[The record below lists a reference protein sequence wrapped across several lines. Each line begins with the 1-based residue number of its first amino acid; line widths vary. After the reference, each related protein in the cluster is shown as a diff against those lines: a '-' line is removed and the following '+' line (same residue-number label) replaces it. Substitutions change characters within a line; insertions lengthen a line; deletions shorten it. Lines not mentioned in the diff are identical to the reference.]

1 MAGFFKRFKPS
12 GDSRE
17 DAEIRE
23 FRSLLPRPSEFKSGF
38 GWTTVAGLF
47 FCGLVMIPGSI
58 YLGLITGGNMAN
70 AASWVTVILFMEI
83 SRRAMKPLD
92 KQELVILLHAAHV
105 MMVGSAL
112 FPGGP
117 LAQLVFRSY
126 LVGSDA
132 VRDAGLLGKFP
143 GWFAPAANSE
153 AVLGRNLFHPEWMIP
168 ILLMLFIMFIGMVK
182 RYTLGYF
189 FFRLTSD
196 VEGLPFPLAP
206 VNAQGAM
213 ALAESEEQTES
224 RKPTPSEAEQAAR
237 EQRENGE
244 EATERRDDPT
254 QRKGMRWRIFSL
266 GAYIGIG
273 FGFLQIGVPAVTSLF
288 LAKPVFLIPQPFW
301 DTTTLTEGVLPATP
315 TGIAI
320 DLGLFVTGFIL
331 PFWAVM
337 GSALAVAATTF
348 LNPILHSEGVLTTW
362 QPGMDT
368 VNTLFSNRLDF
379 WLSFEVGAA
388 LGIAAVSLYATF
400 RSLRRKKRE
409 MLENRAREAVRDPW
423 EPPAKGRG
431 DYPLKFAVLL
441 YCLAAA
447 AMVAMALILIPFSY
461 TIAFFLIFFGF
472 IYNPLISYIN
482 ARLLGI
488 AGQTVDIPYTK
499 EMAFMFSGA
508 EGIEIWLAPIP
519 IENYGHQTQAFRVNE
534 LVGVDFW
541 SLIKTDLVAFPLLF
555 LMSLGFWAFI
565 WASDPVPGP
574 LFPAAEVRWDLAAKQ
589 QVLVMGSTLE
599 GTEWENTDL
608 GRAIKPGVIAGG
620 FGAVVGLFYL
630 MSFLGL
636 PVMLVYGFV
645 RGFGDFPHMLI
656 PEMLGAVVARMYF
669 KRKYGS
675 QNFLRIAPTFLA
687 GYMTG
692 VGLIGMFTIA
702 LKLIQNAVSGAPF

>member
-1 MAGFFKRFKPS
+1 MAEFFKRFTS
-12 GDSRE
+12 NRDTEE
-17 DAEIRE
+17 DAEIKE
-23 FRSLLPRPSEFKSGF
+23 FRTLLPPPEEFKSGF
-38 GWTTVAGLF
+38 GWTTFAGLV

-58 YLGLITGGNMAN
+58 YLGLITGANMGT

-83 SRRAMKPLD
+83 SRRAMKPLN
-92 KQELVILLHAAHV
+92 KQELVILLHASHV
-105 MMVGSAL
+105 MMAGSAL

-117 LAQLVFRSY
+117 LSQLVFRSY

-132 VRDAGLLGKFP
+132 VRDAGLLGRFP
-143 GWFAPAANSE
+143 SWFAPAADSE
-153 AVLGRNLFHPEWMIP
+153 AILGRDLLHPEWLVP
-168 ILLMLFIMFIGMVK
+168 ILLMLFIMFIGMVQ

-213 ALAESEEQTES
+213 ALAEAEEQTES
-224 RKPTPSEAEQAAR
+224 RKSTPAEAE
-237 EQRENGE
+237 ELKE
-244 EATERRDDPT
+244 EDDEKDLSKK
-254 QRKGMRWRIFSL
+254 KGARWRIFSL
-266 GAYIGIG
+266 GAYIGIA
-273 FGFLQIGVPAVTSLF
+273 FGFVQIGVPAVTSLF
-288 LAKPVFLIPQPFW
+288 LAKPLFILPQPFW
-301 DTTTLTEGVLPATP
+301 DTTTMTEGILPATP
-315 TGIAI
+315 TGIAL
-320 DLGLFVTGFIL
+320 DLGLFVIGFIL

-337 GSALAVAATTF
+337 GSALAVMTTTF
-348 LNPILHSEGVLTTW
+348 LNPILHAQGTLTTW

-388 LGIAAVSLYATF
+388 FGIAVVSIYATV
-400 RSLRRKKRE
+400 RGLRRKKRE
-409 MLENRAREAVRDPW
+409 MLESQSRDQVKDPW
-423 EPPAKGRG
+423 ELPVKNRG
-431 DYPLKFAVLL
+431 DYPLKFAVII
-441 YCLAAA
+441 YCIAAA
-447 AMVAMALILIPFSY
+447 LMVTMAMILIPFSY

-508 EGIEIWLAPIP
+508 EGIEIWLAPVP

-534 LVGVDFW
+534 LVGVSFW

-565 WASDPVPGP
+565 WGSDPVPGP

-599 GTEWENTDL
+599 GTEWANTDL
-608 GRAIKPGVIAGG
+608 GQAIKPGVIAGG
-620 FGAVVGLFYL
+620 VGAVVGLF
-630 MSFLGL
+630 SFMTALGM

-645 RGFGDFPHMLI
+645 RGFGDFPHMMI
-656 PEMLGAVVARMYF
+656 PEVLGALVARYYF
-669 KRKYGS
+669 KKKYGS

-702 LKLIQNAVSGAPF
+702 LRLIQNAVAGTPF